1 MKKVI
6 VTLALLL
13 LGLEVFVRVATPDPS
28 VWDDSA
34 KLQIA
39 RSTSS
44 SSLKTDLIVNSQ
56 SGLFYD
62 GLLFDDLIDERL
74 ERLFELSG
82 NKLNISS
89 KQLSSLEE
97 SSCEAD
103 ILCIVYVSASLDH
116 FSFNEIEEKPSS
128 FLKSYDIVRG
138 VLSRAKKRITN
149 INEIK
154 RNYSQMVS
162 RLSFGRDPS
171 NIIVVIVPD
180 LRFLSGDYPLKE
192 EHSIL
197 SGTLSSKGYKVLD
210 TLNIFEGVPSDRLV
224 AKPRENFSLNEI
236 GVRVL
241 AEQTYQFL
249 RSEKVLAD
257 QYFAAKVLVNR
268 IGVNFKDNQQPLKL
282 K

>member
-13 LGLEVFVRVATPDPS
+13 LGLEIFVRIATPDPS
-28 VWDDSA
+28 LWDDSA

-39 RSTSS
+39 KDTST
-44 SSLKTDLIVNSQ
+44 LKSDIIVNSQ

-62 GLLFDDLIDERL
+62 RLLFDDSIEERL
-74 ERLFELSG
+74 ERLFGLSG
-82 NKLNISS
+82 NKLNISP
-89 KQLSSLEE
+89 KQLNSLEE
-97 SSCEAD
+97 SSCEAEL
-103 ILCIVYVSASLDH
+103 LCIVYVSASLDH
-116 FSFNEIEEKPSS
+116 FNFNEIQEKPGS
-128 FLKSYDIVRG
+128 FLKSYDLVRG
-138 VLSRAKKRITN
+138 VVSRAKKRVTN
-149 INEIK
+149 IKNIK
-154 RNYSQMVS
+154 GDYSQRVT
-162 RLSFGRDPS
+162 RLSFGPNPS

-180 LRFLSGDYPLKE
+180 LRFPSGDYPLEE
-192 EHSIL
+192 EHAIL
-197 SGTLSSKGYKVLD
+197 SAALSSKGYKVMD
-210 TLNIFEGVPSDRLV
+210 TLNIFRDIPSDRLV